1 MLLGRELCIIVSGDP
16 IRLPC
21 RSSIL
26 ADQSHRQPRHPTG
39 RLGEGRHRLRHPRAQ
54 ALRESAAVDD
64 LGAHAGGAATGTVA
78 GGAINDRKIS
88 GTTMLLSVFAT
99 VALALTAIGI
109 YGVVAC
115 TVCQRTREIAVR
127 IALGAQTRDVFKLT
141 IGDGMRPVM
150 IGVLMGILGG
160 LGTARIL
167 ASQLFGVAAS
177 DPKTVVG
184 ISLFLALAALLACW
198 LPARRA
204 ATVDPMEALRYE

>member
-1 MLLGRELCIIVSGDP
+1 MAAPE
-16 IRLPC
+16 
-21 RSSIL
+21 SIK
-26 ADQSHRQPRHPTG
+26 
-39 RLGEGRHRLRHPRAQ
+39 
-54 ALRESAAVDD
+54 AAVIKEIAAANKD
-64 LGAHAGGAATGTVA
+64 LPVYNLRTMEQMVSHSLGPRRFQA
-78 GGAINDRKIS
+78 
-88 GTTMLLSVFAT
+88 MLLSAFAT

-115 TVCQRTREIAVR
+115 TVGQRTREIAVR

-204 ATVDPMEALRYE
+204 ATVDPMEALRCE